1 VTHLAL
7 DLALSTTGICWG
19 PDSDDV
25 DTLTCPRGYIDGSR
39 LEWWWSALRNHIV
52 SVDCVVVEAPFIHG
66 VNRKGTVATIKLH
79 GLVEW
84 LCHHEQVRYTT
95 VTPLVLKKFWTG
107 TTLGGDAG
115 KALMVTV
122 AQERGYDITD
132 HNAADAIALWHY
144 HNEGGW

>member
-7 DLALSTTGICWG
+7 DLALGTTGICWG
-19 PDSDDV
+19 PDPDDV

-52 SVDCVVVEAPFIHG
+52 SVDTVVVEAPFIHRAHPSG
-66 VNRKGTVATIKLH
+66 SVPIIKLH

-95 VTPLVLKKFWTG
+95 VAPSQLKKWATG
-107 TTLGGDAG
+107 SG
-115 KALMVTV
+115 KADKNLMMAC
-122 AQERGYDITD
+122 AQERGWAGTD
-132 HNAADAIALWHY
+132 HNEADALLLWHY
-144 HNEGGW
+144 ENEGGW